1 VGRAVARTWA
11 KQERNDGMSV
21 REVAGKLVLSIW
33 RGFSQTSKEE
43 AKKVVQS
50 QKKGF
55 RTLEIEGGTPPPHQV
70 YGSKAGEGGWARTRR
85 NSTRVNAV
93 AGAHSQVVAS
103 GIRGFDFGSARRL
116 LIDNVLKRVTN
127 SQAAILRRRAVH
139 QLTSQGNS
147 APFLALVGVSLA
159 SGSGIITKEDEIES
173 VCYEIRQAVSKTR
186 LVQGQEKEGETQ
198 NLEHQW
204 GLHDFQLGKPIAK
217 GCAAVVYSARMK
229 TKEVGEEESSSA
241 EVEFPLA
248 IKMMFNYHAESNAFT
263 ILRAMHRETVPAR
276 SIHVP
281 AEMDGL
287 YSSLDCDQI
296 KVLPHPNIVEMVT
309 VFADQI
315 PALPGDVQLYGD
327 ALPSRLNPKGY
338 GRNMSLFLVMKKYD
352 MSLADYLDQHS
363 DQITPRTSLILL
375 TQLLEGISY
384 LSSHGVAHR
393 DIKCDNLLLSL
404 AGGPQFPQLV
414 ITDFGCCLAD
424 SSNRLRLPYRS
435 WDTDK
440 GGNAALMAP
449 EVATARPGTF
459 STINYERSDLWTV
472 ATLAY
477 QIFGGQNPF
486 YGQEKGSLDSR
497 TYTSE
502 KLPPLPSTTPLL
514 VSMLVSSMLSR
525 NPRERPSAK
534 LAATICQLLLWAPS
548 SWYRGGECRPPGTQD
563 ILQWLLTMTTKVVC
577 ESRWGNTA
585 GALFEYQLV
594 ATFLA
599 TMTLQDIR
607 TALCWI
613 QDSTDENPEL

>member
-1 VGRAVARTWA
+1 MSLRELAV
-11 KQERNDGMSV
+11 
-21 REVAGKLVLSIW
+21 KLVLPFW
-33 RGFSQTSKEE
+33 RGFSQGGKEE
-43 AKKVVQS
+43 AKKVVQN

-55 RTLEIEGGTPPPHQV
+55 RTLEIEGGNPPPHQV
-70 YGSKAGEGGWARTRR
+70 HGSKQTAEGSGWAKQRR
-85 NSTRVNAV
+85 NSSRVNEV
-93 AGAHSQVVAS
+93 AGSLSQGAS
-103 GIRGFDFGSARRL
+103 GGIRGFDFVSARRL

-173 VCYEIRQAVSKTR
+173 VCYEIRQAVGKTR
-186 LVQGQEKEGETQ
+186 LLQPGETDTDSSK
-198 NLEHQW
+198 EHQW
-204 GLHDFQLGKPIAK
+204 SLQDFELGKPIAK
-217 GCAAVVYSARMK
+217 GCAAVVYTARSK
-229 TKEVGEEESSSA
+229 KEVGTEA
-241 EVEFPLA
+241 DFPLA
-248 IKMMFNYHAESNAFT
+248 IKMMFNFHAESNAFT

-276 SIHVP
+276 SVHVP
-281 AEMDGL
+281 VEIDSL
-287 YSSLDCDQI
+287 YSSLDCDQV
-296 KVLPHPNIVEMVT
+296 KVGAHPNIVEMVT
-309 VFADQI
+309 VFADQV
-315 PALPGDVQLYGD
+315 PGLPGDIQLYGE
-327 ALPSRLNPKGY
+327 ALPARLNPRGY

-352 MSLADYLDQHS
+352 LSLAEYLEQHS

-393 DIKCDNLLLSL
+393 DLKCDNILLSL
-404 AGGPQFPQLV
+404 SGGPQFPQLV

-424 SSNRLRLPYRS
+424 SQHRLRLPYRT

-459 STINYERSDLWTV
+459 STINYERSDLWTA

-486 YGQEKGSLDSR
+486 YGQDRNALDSR
-497 TYTSE
+497 TYT
-502 KLPPLPSTTPLL
+502 PTMLPSLPHTTPWL

-525 NPRERPSAK
+525 KPGDRPSPR

-594 ATFLA
+594 ATFLV
-599 TMTLQDIR
+599 TMTMQDIR
-607 TALCWI
+607 AALTWI
-613 QDSTDENPEL
+613 QDNVEETEAV

>member
-11 KQERNDGMSV
+11 KQERQQDMSV
-21 REVAGKLVLSIW
+21 RETAGKLILSFW
-33 RGFSQTSKEE
+33 KGFSQAGKEE
-43 AKKVVQS
+43 AKKVVQN

-55 RTLEIEGGTPPPHQV
+55 RTLEIEGGTSPPHQV
-70 YGSKAGEGGWARTRR
+70 HGSKAGEGGWSRTRR
-85 NSTRVNAV
+85 NSTRVNGV
-93 AGAHSQVVAS
+93 VGAISKEETS

-173 VCYEIRQAVSKTR
+173 VCYEIRQAVGKTR
-186 LVQGQEKEGETQ
+186 LVQGQRDEETQ
-198 NLEHQW
+198 NLAHQW
-204 GLHDFQLGKPIAK
+204 GLNDFQLGKPIAK

-229 TKEVGEEESSSA
+229 SEAVEGESSSSV
-241 EVEFPLA
+241 EVQFPLA

-276 SIHVP
+276 SVHVP
-281 AEMDGL
+281 PEMDSL

-309 VFADQI
+309 VFADQV
-315 PALPGDVQLYGD
+315 PALPGDIQLYGD
-327 ALPSRLNPKGY
+327 ALPARLNPRGY

-352 MSLADYLDQHS
+352 LSLADYLEKHS
-363 DQITPRTSLILL
+363 DQISPRTSLILL
-375 TQLLEGISY
+375 TQLLEGVSY

-393 DIKCDNLLLSL
+393 DLKCDNLLLSL

-459 STINYERSDLWTV
+459 STLNYERSDLWTA

-486 YGQEKGSLDSR
+486 YGQKRGLDSR
-497 TYTSE
+497 TYTCAM
-502 KLPPLPSTTPLL
+502 LPPLPSTTPLL
-514 VSMLVSSMLSR
+514 VSMLISSMLSR
-525 NPRERPSAK
+525 NPGDRPSAK

-599 TMTLQDIR
+599 TMTMQDIR
-607 TALCWI
+607 SALCWI
-613 QDSTDENPEL
+613 QDSIQESLDI